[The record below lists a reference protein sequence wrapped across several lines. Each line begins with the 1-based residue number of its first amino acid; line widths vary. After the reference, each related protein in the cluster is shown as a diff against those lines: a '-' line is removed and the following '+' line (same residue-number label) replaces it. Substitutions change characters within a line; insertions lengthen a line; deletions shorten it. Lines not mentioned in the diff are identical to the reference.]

1 VRNSQALDTPALC
14 SSDQDLL
21 KPAGL
26 RTPVA
31 RYPGSHQS
39 LHTPHSA
46 PEATVP
52 SRLAGERS
60 GALGREEVQPGG
72 PQGTIKRG
80 RFKVKRVP
88 SGAQEDGFLRSKRSN
103 LKRSNLRHMKDIIVA
118 LKVTVYNISPML
130 PINRELAEK
139 YLVRPLTPASPM
151 PRSWMILFRCVT
163 ITPPWQRSWAG
174 WS

>member
-1 VRNSQALDTPALC
+1 LPE
-14 SSDQDLL
+14 
-21 KPAGL
+21 
-26 RTPVA
+26 VA
-31 RYPGSHQS
+31 
-39 LHTPHSA
+39 
-46 PEATVP
+46 AT

-60 GALGREEVQPGG
+60 GGLGREEVQPGG

-139 YLVRPLTPASPM
+139 YLVRPLPQPALCPG
-151 PRSWMILFRCVT
+151 L
-163 ITPPWQRSWAG
+163 G
-174 WS
+174 